1 MIIGIDGG
9 GTKTKFCLYCADGT
23 LVDAIT
29 RPSCHFMQVSELQMY
44 DILSEGIHTLL
55 SQCSSSTDVF
65 VCAGLGGYGKNQEI
79 RQRIEAV
86 FAKILPNRNFYLC
99 SDAEIAA
106 AGALGGENGVVII
119 SGTGSIVLS
128 KEQNTF
134 YRAGGWGYLIGDE
147 GSSFWI
153 GRTALSVFSKQADGR
168 LPKSILYESIKTFF
182 ALDDDYQLISSIYH
196 LEDYRGTVAQLA
208 RIVCDCAE
216 SGDEQ
221 SLSIIDQAARELAA
235 MVKAVP
241 STSKKVSYVGGLFN
255 AQHIILGCLSKYL
268 GEGYMLVPPIAPPEK
283 GAYYLAKEVI
293 S

>member
-9 GTKTKFCLYCADGT
+9 GTKTKFCLYHTDGT
-23 LVDAIT
+23 LVDTIT
-29 RPSCHFMQVSELQMY
+29 RPSCHFMQVSEIQMQN
-44 DILSEGIHTLL
+44 ILSEGIHALL
-55 SQCSSSTDVF
+55 RQCSSSTDVF
-65 VCAGLGGYGKNQEI
+65 VCAGVGGYGKNQEI
-79 RQRIEAV
+79 RKRIEAV
-86 FAKILPNRNFYLC
+86 FARVLPNRNFRLY
-99 SDAEIAA
+99 SDAEIATV
-106 AGALGGENGVVII
+106 GALGGEDGIVIV
-119 SGTGSIVLS
+119 SGTGSIALS
-128 KEQNTF
+128 KSRGQF
-134 YRAGGWGYLIGDE
+134 YRSGGWGYLIGDE
-147 GSSFWI
+147 GSAFWI
-153 GRTALSVFSKQADGR
+153 GREALAVFSKQVDDR
-168 LPKSILYESIKTFF
+168 LPKTSLYGEIKTFF
-182 ALDDDYQLISSIYH
+182 ALEDDYQLISSIYH

-283 GAYYLAKEVI
+283 GAYYLAKEI
-293 S
+293 IG